1 MQDTTST
8 TLSHNVKSLDFTL
21 QEISGLYDANVPD
34 YVEKLLIFLNAKS
47 AFLNDLVYFIHA
59 NLEQENQSITKVLNE
74 L

>member
-8 TLSHNVKSLDFTL
+8 TLTHNVKSLDFTL

-34 YVEKLLIFLNAKS
+34 YSEKLLIFLNAKS

-59 NLEQENQSITKVLNE
+59 NLE
-74 L
+74 